1 MAIFDNLPGVFLEM
15 IDGNLT
21 VFPDPA
27 SPLFFILGT
36 SEKEPTNA
44 DGSPLS
50 YPYTVTQGA
59 AEVLELFGTGTLYNT
74 FAEAQAGGAN
84 NFIVWR
90 TGNTNDPLYKQYEG
104 LFKAYA
110 YMYDQN
116 MDAVIPGGVYLDS
129 RNVMDGFQQFNYG
142 TTPPSPTKAD
152 ILGRVYAKEV
162 DGEWQFAWWWP
173 ENVVNLSASTNG
185 IAQSPLTTNQL
196 QLTNANVDSYN
207 SSTGLISLVLTGG
220 ESDNFTPAFIANSLS
235 LEEAAVTADF
245 VTMTSKATVGNCTS
259 KGDYWLH
266 EATGAVFIQVGSGFA
281 GESEA
286 LDAMSSQVDGSG
298 DAIRPLLSYDVPNN
312 PSLLDPNDLIG
323 SESLAESDFHE
334 VNFAYQLAEFCH
346 RGSEVVD
353 TRFGFI
359 GVRDIAGTGSSGD
372 WGSVLHESRWVGTAA
387 SLGADGAVNDNGSGL
402 LGNKFLSGR
411 IQGTL
416 INQGDFPAF
425 QNTADFNGEGG
436 FFLCDDTASAQR
448 AWLDGVAKTD
458 SNGNKVD
465 LGKYISIMGSWI
477 NVFNNGTSYNCSAAA
492 AYGGMVMGGSLPI
505 ASAPTNKAFTVGT
518 LLGTVSTPKLD
529 ALAGKRVVAVQRKAT
544 GNVITDGVT
553 AATSASDYRRLS
565 TMRQVEAAVDGI
577 RTVGEPFL
585 GEGMTGVHIAG
596 LETGIGDFLR
606 TMVREGQ
613 INDYRFQLVVTPQM
627 KILGQAI
634 VQLTLVP
641 AFELRSITVS
651 VGLSAT

>member
-90 TGNTNDPLYKQYEG
+90 TGNTDDPLYKQYEG

-129 RNVMDGFQQFNYG
+129 RNVMDGDLAFSYAGNG
-142 TTPPSPTKAD
+142 DATSLKRD
-152 ILGRVYAKEV
+152 VLGRAYAKEV

-173 ENVVNLSASTNG
+173 QNTTTLASSTNG
-185 IAQSPLTTNQL
+185 IAQTSATVNQL
-196 QLTNANVDSYN
+196 QLNNGAVGGYN
-207 SSTGLISLVLTGG
+207 SSTGILGLVLTGG
-220 ESDNFTPAFIANSLS
+220 VSDSFTPGFIANSLS
-235 LEEAAVTADF
+235 LSGATAAF
-245 VTMTSKATVGNCTS
+245 NTMTSKATVGNCTS

-266 EATGAVFIQVGSGFA
+266 ETTGAVFIQIGSGFA
-281 GESEA
+281 DAPAA
-286 LDAMSSQVDGSG
+286 LDDMEDVSG
-298 DAIRPLLSYDVPNN
+298 TRPTLAYSVPDN
-312 PSLLDPNDLIG
+312 PSLLDPDDLIT
-323 SESLAESDFHE
+323 SESLAASDFHE

-372 WGSVLHESRWVGTAA
+372 WGSVLHESKWVGTAA
-387 SLGADGAVNDNGSGL
+387 SLGTDGAVSVNGSGL

-416 INQGDFPAF
+416 TGGGDFPAF
-425 QNTADFNGEGG
+425 QNTADFNGESG

-505 ASAPTNKAFTVGT
+505 ASAPTNKAFTTGT

-544 GNVITDGVT
+544 GNVVTDGVT

-585 GEGMTGVHIAG
+585 GEGMTGVHIAA
-596 LETGIGDFLR
+596 LDTGIGDFLR

-613 INDYRFQLVVTPQM
+613 INDYRFQLIVTPQM

>member
-21 VFPDPA
+21 IFPDPA

-50 YPYTVTQGA
+50 YPYIVTQGA

-90 TGNTNDPLYKQYEG
+90 TGNTDDPLYKQYEG

-116 MDAVIPGGVYLDS
+116 MDSVIPGGVYLDS
-129 RNVMDGFQQFNYG
+129 RNVMDGDLAFNYAPNG
-142 TTPPSPTKAD
+142 DATSLKTD
-152 ILGRVYAKEV
+152 VLGRAYCKEV

-173 ENVVNLSASTNG
+173 ENTTTLASSTNG
-185 IAQSPLTTNQL
+185 IAQTSATANQV
-196 QLTNANVDSYN
+196 QLNNGEVDGYN
-207 SSTGLISLVLTGG
+207 SSTGLIGLVLPGG
-220 ESDNFTPAFIANSLS
+220 VSDSFTPGFIANSLS
-235 LEEAAVTADF
+235 LTGATPEF
-245 VTMTSKATVGNCTS
+245 STMTSKATVGNCTS
-259 KGDYWLH
+259 EGDYWLH
-266 EATGAVFIQVGSGFA
+266 ETTGLVLIQVGSGFA
-281 GESEA
+281 DAAAA
-286 LDAMSSQVDGSG
+286 LDDMEDVSG
-298 DAIRPLLSYDVPNN
+298 TRPTLAFSVPNN
-312 PSLLDPNDLIG
+312 PSLLDPNNLIA
-323 SESLAESDFHE
+323 SESLAASDFHE

-372 WGSVLHESRWVGTAA
+372 WGSVLHESKWVGKAA
-387 SLGADGAVNDNGSGL
+387 SLGTDGAVSVNGSGL

-416 INQGDFPAF
+416 TSGGDFPAF
-425 QNTADFNGEGG
+425 QNTADFNGESG

-505 ASAPTNKAFTVGT
+505 ASAPTNKAFTTGT

-544 GNVITDGVT
+544 GNVVTDGVT
-553 AATSASDYRRLS
+553 AATSSSDYRRLS

-585 GEGMTGVHIAG
+585 GEGMTGVHIAA
-596 LETGIGDFLR
+596 LDTGIGDFLR